1 MRLDRRVQI
10 QLALFTVIAV
20 TAGATMGFVYMR
32 LPEMLFGVGQYKV
45 TVDLPRAAGL
55 YPNANVT
62 YRGTEVGRV
71 ERVDVTDAGAR
82 VVMTLDSEIAIPS
95 DLTAE
100 VHSQSAIG
108 EQFIA
113 LLPRSGE
120 SPPLKNGDVITATD
134 TSVPP
139 DIDML
144 LNGIDTGLSAI
155 PQGNLK
161 TAIDESYVAFGGL
174 GPELTR
180 MVQGSTQLAI
190 DADANL
196 DSLTA
201 LIDKSQP
208 VLDSQ
213 SDSASAI
220 QTWAARSS
228 AIADQLRSRDPSLSG
243 LIRQGGPAF
252 DEGRQLFE
260 RLQPALPVLLT
271 NLVSVGEV
279 AVTYQPAIEQLLVLM
294 PQGTS
299 ALQGILV
306 ANADTKQDYKGL
318 FLNFQLNLNLPPAC
332 LTGYLPPQQQRAAS
346 HQDYPDRPAGDL
358 YCRVP
363 QDSSLNVRGA
373 RNYPCLAVPGK
384 RAPTVAMCESDEQ
397 YMPLNDGFNWKGDPN
412 ATLSGQSVPQLP
424 PGSEPPPIAAPG
436 PAPPEVAIAEYD
448 PATGNYIGPDGKL
461 YTQSD
466 LAQRAPKEP
475 TWQSMLIPPTVN

>member
-1 MRLDRRVQI
+1 MRLNRRVQI

-20 TAGATMGFVYMR
+20 IAGATMGFVYMR

-55 YPNANVT
+55 YPSANVT

-71 ERVDVTDAGAR
+71 KSVDVTDSGAQ
-82 VVMTLDSEIAIPS
+82 VVVTLDSGIAIPS

-113 LLPRSGE
+113 LLPRSGD
-120 SPPLKNGDVITATD
+120 SPPLKNGDVIPATD

-155 PQGNLK
+155 PQENLK

-174 GPELTR
+174 GPEMTR
-180 MVQGSTQLAI
+180 LVQGSTQLAI

-196 DSLTA
+196 DSLTR
-201 LIDKSQP
+201 LIDESQP

-213 SDSASAI
+213 TDSAAAI

-228 AIADQLRSRDPSLSG
+228 AIADQLRSRDPSFSG

-252 DEGRQLFE
+252 DEGRQLFQ
-260 RLQPALPVLLT
+260 RLQPTLPVLLA

-279 AVTYQPAIEQLLVLM
+279 AITYQPAIEQLLVLI
-294 PQGTS
+294 PQGTA

-332 LTGYLPPQQQRAAS
+332 LTGYLPQQQQRAAS

-373 RNYPCLAVPGK
+373 RNYPCVAVPGK
-384 RAPTVAMCESDEQ
+384 RAPTAAMCESDEQ
-397 YMPLNDGFNWKGDPN
+397 YVPLNDGFNWKGDPN
-412 ATLSGQSVPQLP
+412 ATLSGQGIPQLP
-424 PGSEPPPIAAPG
+424 PGAEAPPAAP
-436 PAPPEVAIAEYD
+436 PRSAPPSLAVAEYN
-448 PATGNYIGPDGKL
+448 PATGNYIGPDGQM

-466 LAQRAPKEP
+466 LSQTAPREQ
-475 TWQSMLIPPTVN
+475 TWQSMLIPPQGN